1 MWRFRNDAMRW
12 MTDKFHMFHCF
23 SWRLMARGYQR
34 PLGTLAEKKTGK
46 RGIFS
51 QVGDP
56 PPVWECH
63 VFEKKKNYGLFCIFF
78 VGGSPMLKTVKN
90 GNGIWVGP
98 PPTPS
103 FFKIPKKKKLGKAS
117 FAKIPLFYLSK
128 HTSNTLKT
136 PINNTLQT
144 TFKIIYFFR
153 SKSGRKNK

>member
-63 VFEKKKNYGLFCIFF
+63 VFEKKKNYGLFCI
-78 VGGSPMLKTVKN
+78 L
-90 GNGIWVGP
+90 GP
-98 PPTPS
+98 
-103 FFKIPKKKKLGKAS
+103 
-117 FAKIPLFYLSK
+117 
-128 HTSNTLKT
+128 
-136 PINNTLQT
+136 
-144 TFKIIYFFR
+144 
-153 SKSGRKNK
+153 